1 MESLPNRSTPSP
13 LTRRTALAGATLG
26 WLAAPAHAADV
37 VDRLG
42 IPGPLT
48 FDGTSYALAW
58 SARPSPTY
66 FKQEYLP
73 AGQATGSYDR
83 MLIVEVL
90 DGGTTV
96 RSALAAQVR
105 LLNQRKGTDPLV
117 KLDII
122 QNRQTGEALLDFL
135 ISARDAK
142 GGEIV
147 EWNAYRYVP
156 RKSSD
161 GREGVM
167 LFAIS
172 RRAYGSDRIRS
183 FLTELKTARPAD
195 IDRLAR
201 QSLPSA
207 RIAR

>member
-1 MESLPNRSTPSP
+1 MESLPKHGAGT
-13 LTRRTALAGATLG
+13 LTRRTALAGVALG
-26 WLAAPAHAADV
+26 WLADPAHAADA

-42 IPGPLT
+42 IPGPQT
-48 FDGTSYALAW
+48 FDGTSYGLAW
-58 SARPSPTY
+58 SANPSPAY

-73 AGQATGSYDR
+73 PGQVSGSYDR
-83 MLIVEVL
+83 MLIIEVV
-90 DGGTTV
+90 DGGANV
-96 RSALAAQVR
+96 QSALAAQVR
-105 LLNQRKGTDPLV
+105 LLNQRKGKDPLV
-117 KLDII
+117 RLDVI

-142 GGEIV
+142 GVEIV

-161 GREGVM
+161 GGEGVM

-172 RRAYGSDRIRS
+172 RRAYGTDGMRG
-183 FLTELKTARPAD
+183 FLTELKTRRPAD
-195 IDRLAR
+195 INRLA
-201 QSLPSA
+201 QQALPAA